1 MKTLRNLT
9 LSLLFSSAVSA
20 NAARPD
26 SVSVFFYNHGDP
38 KEGLKVAYS
47 IDDRTWT
54 KLCDDYS
61 YVKSDYG
68 SWGGDKRMLS
78 TPSSIYNNGK
88 WYTVWQ
94 VDENEPQ
101 FATTHSKD
109 LFVWK
114 PQDYPYAKGVSSVHN
129 PTLTFDSLPHR
140 EGQGGS
146 DGAFVVRFTTKEG
159 KFFSMTSA
167 DFVTWNSPKAITE
180 SEYKQS
186 CKKETRTIAGKKITG
201 ETHRMATS
209 ELYTLRALTNDAI
222 VRNNNYNERA
232 AQDPERFRGM
242 TALKA
247 YLTLK
252 PNERKPISDKL
263 MGIFFEDINY
273 GADGGLYAEMIQ
285 NRDFEYS
292 KSDNSRWNSMTS
304 WKVSGNGLKATISE
318 ENPIH
323 KNNPH
328 YVVLEVSPS
337 LAPVRGLGGSGQGGS
352 FQNEGWDGIAVKK
365 GEKYDISL
373 FTKTISGKNAIK
385 VKLIADGKTIAETS
399 FSVASNDWKQQKAV
413 LKATETVANCVL
425 SIEPQQVGSF
435 AIDFVSLFPQKTF
448 KNRKNGLRADLA
460 QTLADMKPRF
470 VRFPGGC
477 LSHGNG
483 LDNMYH
489 WNETIG
495 ELWERKPQFNI
506 WNYHQTKGL
515 GFFEYFQFCEDIGA
529 EPLPVLPAGVPC
541 QNSSRG
547 GKGQQGGIPM
557 DQMEDY
563 TQELLNLIEWANGDP
578 KTSRWAAMR
587 AKAGHPKPF
596 NLKMIGVGNEDI
608 IGDVFTER
616 FNYINRRIKAKY
628 PDIEVVG
635 TVGPFNEGADYEA
648 GWELARKENIDIVDE
663 HYYVQPGWFLHN
675 RDFYDKYDRNGTKV
689 YLGEW
694 ASWGRTLENAL
705 GEALHLTSVE
715 RNADVVVMASY
726 APLFGRNGHTQW
738 NPDLIY
744 FDNTSVQPTVNYYV
758 QKLYG
763 NNSGDEYIYSD
774 MELTPPDL
782 PTGAV
787 KASAQQMAAA
797 EKRIAHSVVR
807 DSKTDDLII
816 KLVNCTNLPV
826 SVDVNL
832 SNLLDASS
840 LPHREGQG
848 GSLHQSTVTYLS
860 GNAPN
865 EENTNGSL
873 KPMEKTV
880 ELANT
885 FTQAM
890 PAYSFVVIRLH

>member
-1 MKTLRNLT
+1 MKTLKS
-9 LSLLFSSAVSA
+9 LSLFLILHSALCILHSIPA

-26 SVSVFFYNHGDP
+26 SVSVFFYSHGDP
-38 KEGLKVAYS
+38 KEGLKIAYS

-88 WYTVWQ
+88 WYVVWQ

-114 PQDYPYAKGVSSVHN
+114 PQDYPYVKGVSSVHN
-129 PTLTFDSLPHR
+129 PTLAFESSPRSGSSLPLVG
-140 EGQGGS
+140 ES
-146 DGAFVVRFTTKEG
+146 EGAFVVRFTTKEG
-159 KFFSMTSA
+159 KFYSMTSA
-167 DFVTWNSPKAITE
+167 DFVTWNSPKAISE
-180 SEYKQS
+180 SEYKS
-186 CKKETRTIAGKKITG
+186 SFKAETLTISGKQITG

-209 ELYTLRALTNDAI
+209 DLNILRALTNDAI
-222 VRNNNYNERA
+222 VRNNNNNERA

-242 TALKA
+242 TSLKA
-247 YLTLK
+247 TLTLK
-252 PNERKPISDKL
+252 PNETKPISSKL

-328 YVVLEVSPS
+328 YAVLEVSPLVEGTGEVS
-337 LAPVRGLGGSGQGGS
+337 AS

-399 FSVASNDWKQQKAV
+399 FSVASKEWKQQKAV
-413 LKATETVANCVL
+413 LKATETAANCVL
-425 SIEPQQVGSF
+425 SIEPQHVGSF

-460 QTLADMKPRF
+460 QTLVDMKPRF

-489 WNETIG
+489 WDQTIG

-578 KTSRWAAMR
+578 KTSKWAAMR

-596 NLKMIGVGNEDI
+596 HLKMIGVGNEDI

-616 FNYINRRIKAKY
+616 FNFINRRIKAKY

-787 KASAQQMAAA
+787 KASTQQMAAA

-807 DSKTDDLII
+807 DSKTGDIII

-832 SNLLDASS
+832 GGNPSAVRQATITTLAGNKPGDVNKD
-840 LPHREGQG
+840 
-848 GSLHQSTVTYLS
+848 GSL
-860 GNAPN
+860 APA
-865 EENTNGSL
+865 ET
-873 KPMEKTV
+873 TA

-885 FTQAM
+885 FTQQM
-890 PAYSFVVIRLH
+890 PAYSFIVIRLH

>member
-1 MKTLRNLT
+1 MKTLRNIA
-9 LSLLFSSAVSA
+9 LSLLLSSALSA

-26 SVSVFFYNHGDP
+26 SVSVFLYTHGDP
-38 KEGLKVAYS
+38 KEGLKIAYS

-68 SWGGDKRMLS
+68 SWGRDKRMLS

-94 VDENEPQ
+94 VDENENQ
-101 FATTHSKD
+101 FATTNSKD

-114 PQDYPYAKGVSSVHN
+114 PQDYPYVKGVSSVYN
-129 PTLTFDSLPHR
+129 PTLAFESSPRSGSSLPLVG
-140 EGQGGS
+140 ES
-146 DGAFVVRFTTKEG
+146 EGAFVVRFATNEG
-159 KFFSMTSA
+159 KFFCVTST
-167 DFVTWNSPKAITE
+167 DFVTWSEPKAISE
-180 SEYKQS
+180 SEYKSS
-186 CKKETRTIAGKKITG
+186 CKAETRTIAGKKITG

-209 ELYTLRALTNDAI
+209 ELNILRALTNDAI
-222 VRNNNYNERA
+222 VRNNNNNERA

-242 TALKA
+242 TSLKA
-247 YLTLK
+247 TLTLK
-252 PNERKPISDKL
+252 PNDTKPISDKL

-292 KSDNSRWNSMTS
+292 KEDNGRWDAMTS

-318 ENPIH
+318 HNPIH

-328 YVVLEVSPS
+328 FAILEVSPLVEGTGEVS
-337 LAPVRGLGGSGQGGS
+337 AS

-373 FTKTISGKNAIK
+373 FTKAISGKNVVK
-385 VKLIADGKTIAETS
+385 VKLVADGKTIAETT
-399 FSVASNDWKQQKAV
+399 FSVGSKEWKQQKAV
-413 LKATETVANCVL
+413 LKANETAANCVL
-425 SIEPQQVGSF
+425 SIEPQQVGTF
-435 AIDFVSLFPQKTF
+435 AIDFVSLFPQNTF

-547 GKGQQGGIPM
+547 GKGQQGGLPM
-557 DQMEDY
+557 DQMEEY

-578 KTSRWAAMR
+578 KTSVWAAKR

-616 FNYINRRIKAKY
+616 FNFINRRIKAKY

-648 GWELARKENIDIVDE
+648 GWELAKKEHIDIVDE

-774 MELTPPDL
+774 LNIEAPVLE
-782 PTGAV
+782 
-787 KASAQQMAAA
+787 ASASKPTAAQMAAA

-807 DSKTDDLII
+807 DSKTGDIII

-832 SNLLDASS
+832 ANILSRPS
-840 LPHREGQG
+840 EGIPA
-848 GSLHQSTVTYLS
+848 TVTYLS

-865 EENTNGSL
+865 EVNTNGRL
-873 KPMEKTV
+873 VPMEKKV
-880 ELANT
+880 ELGNV

-890 PAYSFVVIRLH
+890 PAYSFVIIRLK

>member
-1 MKTLRNLT
+1 MKTLKS
-9 LSLLFSSAVSA
+9 LSLLLILHSALCILHSLPA

-26 SVSVFFYNHGDP
+26 SVSVFLYNHGDL

-47 IDDRTWT
+47 IDNRTWS

-68 SWGGDKRMLS
+68 SWSGDKRMLS

-88 WYTVWQ
+88 WYVVWQ

-109 LFVWK
+109 LFLWK
-114 PQDYPYAKGVSSVHN
+114 PQDYPYAKGVSSVYN
-129 PTLTFDSLPHR
+129 PTLSKEKTGFI
-140 EGQGGS
+140 
-146 DGAFVVRFTTKEG
+146 VRFTTKEG
-159 KFFSMTSA
+159 KFYSMTSS
-167 DFVTWNSPKAITE
+167 DFISWEAPKAISE
-180 SEYKQS
+180 AEYKQS
-186 CKKETRTIAGKKITG
+186 QRAQTLTVSGQQLTG

-209 ELYTLRALTNDAI
+209 ELNTLRALTNDAI
-222 VRNNNYNERA
+222 IRNNNYNERA

-247 YLTLK
+247 TLTVR
-252 PNERKPISDKL
+252 PNDKKPISEKL

-292 KSDNSRWNSMTS
+292 KADNAKWNAMTS
-304 WKVSGNGLKATISE
+304 WKVSGEGIKATISE

-323 KNNPH
+323 ENNPH
-328 YVVLEVSPS
+328 YVILEISSS
-337 LAPVRGLGGSGQGGS
+337 LAPVRGLGGSEKGAS

-365 GEKYDISL
+365 SEKYDISL

-385 VKLIADGKTIAETS
+385 VKLIADGKTIAETT
-399 FSVASNDWKQQKAV
+399 FSVASKEWKQQKAV
-413 LKATETVANCVL
+413 LKANETAANCVL

-470 VRFPGGC
+470 MRFPGGC
-477 LSHGNG
+477 MSHGDG

-489 WNETIG
+489 WDQTIG

-547 GKGQQGGIPM
+547 GKGQQGGLPM
-557 DQMEDY
+557 DLMEAY

-578 KTSRWAAMR
+578 KTSEWAAKR

-616 FNYINRRIKAKY
+616 FNYINSRIKAKY
-628 PDIEVVG
+628 PDIQVVG

-648 GWELARKENIDIVDE
+648 GWELAKKENIDIVDE

-738 NPDLIY
+738 NPDMIY

-763 NNSGDEYIYSD
+763 NNSGDEYIYAD
-774 MELTPPDL
+774 MKLTGVSEDGSL
-782 PTGAV
+782 PLREGRGG
-787 KASAQQMAAA
+787 SLAAA

-807 DSKTDDLII
+807 DSKTGDIII

-832 SNLLDASS
+832 AHILSHPSEGSS
-840 LPHREGQG
+840 LSTAGESEGIPA
-848 GSLHQSTVTYLS
+848 TVTYLF

-865 EENTNGSL
+865 EENTNGRL
-873 KPMEKTV
+873 TPMEKKV
-880 ELANT
+880 VLGNT

-890 PAYSFVVIRLH
+890 PAYSFVVIRLK